1 MFHIVIVPRLYLAS
15 FFVRL
20 YFLELFQRADVV
32 CSNVFIDGQF
42 SLFVSWRRD
51 ERKMD
56 LNICYNRFWCL
67 TTITNLMD

>member
-42 SLFVSWRRD
+42 SLFV
-51 ERKMD
+51 
-56 LNICYNRFWCL
+56 
-67 TTITNLMD
+67 